1 MEVRDKSLIFCNPLT
16 EEEEISEAMASFR
29 SGWIGTGPNFPN
41 AEWISERIASL
52 PLSPKLSDEDVADVI
67 AAVRGILG

>member
-1 MEVRDKSLIFCNPLT
+1 
-16 EEEEISEAMASFR
+16 MASFR